1 MNTMSVSRLGGVCL
15 LGGGILGFI
24 PFALQIMVGG
34 PPEEGANVYSYFAQN
49 VIAGGSESLAYA
61 LVTSIAVA
69 LVAFGVYTLNG
80 LMQEKETDA
89 FLGLGT
95 FLFVFGQ
102 VGLVIGW
109 SMDIAIVSGADNAQL
124 GTEIFMREMSLFFT
138 FGTMGWIGGAIYS
151 LALSNTGY
159 INVLFLQGVAAL
171 NAILAVLFSY
181 TLFTI
186 EQNSAATIMPM
197 FIGVSI
203 GQIVNLVWQVL
214 IGRKMIES

>member
-1 MNTMSVSRLGGVCL
+1 MNTMSVSRLGGICL

-24 PFALQIMVGG
+24 PFVLQIMVGG

-49 VIAGGSESLAYA
+49 VIAGGSESLAYT

-109 SMDIAIVSGADNAQL
+109 SMDIAIVSGADSAQL

-138 FGTMGWIGGAIYS
+138 FGKMGWIGGAIYS

-214 IGRKMIES
+214 IGRKMMES

>member
-24 PFALQIMVGG
+24 PFVLQIMVGG
-34 PPEEGANVYSYFAQN
+34 PPEEVANVYSYFAQN

-61 LVTSIAVA
+61 LVTSFAVA

-102 VGLVIGW
+102 VGLVIGHCYRLRCRQCTTGNR
-109 SMDIAIVSGADNAQL
+109 DIHERNELVLHFWNNGLDRRSN
-124 GTEIFMREMSLFFT
+124 IFP
-138 FGTMGWIGGAIYS
+138 GII
-151 LALSNTGY
+151 
-159 INVLFLQGVAAL
+159 
-171 NAILAVLFSY
+171 
-181 TLFTI
+181 
-186 EQNSAATIMPM
+186 
-197 FIGVSI
+197 
-203 GQIVNLVWQVL
+203 
-214 IGRKMIES
+214 

>member
-203 GQIVNLVWQVL
+203 GQIVNLFWQVL

>member
-1 MNTMSVSRLGGVCL
+1 
-15 LGGGILGFI
+15 
-24 PFALQIMVGG
+24 
-34 PPEEGANVYSYFAQN
+34 
-49 VIAGGSESLAYA
+49 
-61 LVTSIAVA
+61 
-69 LVAFGVYTLNG
+69 
-80 LMQEKETDA
+80 
-89 FLGLGT
+89 
-95 FLFVFGQ
+95 
-102 VGLVIGW
+102 
-109 SMDIAIVSGADNAQL
+109 MDIAIVSGADSAQL

-214 IGRKMIES
+214 IGRKMMES

>member
-1 MNTMSVSRLGGVCL
+1 MNTMSVSKLGGVCL

-109 SMDIAIVSGADNAQL
+109 SMDIAIVSGADSAQL

-138 FGTMGWIGGAIYS
+138 FGTMG
-151 LALSNTGY
+151 
-159 INVLFLQGVAAL
+159 
-171 NAILAVLFSY
+171 
-181 TLFTI
+181 
-186 EQNSAATIMPM
+186 
-197 FIGVSI
+197 
-203 GQIVNLVWQVL
+203 
-214 IGRKMIES
+214 